1 MYATFLIDPD
11 YADFLPNV
19 QNKNYQY
26 FYDLAESEEI
36 DPEFRELM
44 QIIKKVSYDVNDELK
59 ADVFGYMENITI
71 LANIYAG
78 KKLGANK
85 NN

>member
-1 MYATFLIDPD
+1 M
-11 YADFLPNV
+11 V
-19 QNKNYQY
+19 
-26 FYDLAESEEI
+26 ESEEI

-44 QIIKKVSYDVNDELK
+44 QIIKKVSYDVNDDIK

-78 KKLGANK
+78 KKLEDNK
-85 NN
+85 K